1 MTTDENRY
9 LSMPVFLFPHYYSTK
24 AKQHKD
30 MFQLK
35 IGEWYISNAYCLLA
49 KQIEC
54 FRQLKTTVCYS
65 YFHVRYLSVESQI
78 SVNSVLDICQFC
90 FRYLS
95 VEFQISVSSVSDI
108 CQFFPAFTR
117 HFLVILAASADIFLL
132 CLLNSQTQVN
142 NSY

>member
-65 YFHVRYLSVESQI
+65 YFYVRYLSVESQI
-78 SVNSVLDICQFC
+78 SVNSVLDICQLN

-95 VEFQISVSSVSDI
+95 VAFQISVS
-108 CQFFPAFTR
+108 FFPAFTK
-117 HFLVILAASADIFLL
+117 HFLVILATSADIFLL

>member
-78 SVNSVLDICQFC
+78 SVSCVSDICQFS

-95 VEFQISVSSVSDI
+95 VAFQISVS
-108 CQFFPAFTR
+108 FFPAFTR
-117 HFLVILAASADIFLL
+117 HFLVILATSADIFLL